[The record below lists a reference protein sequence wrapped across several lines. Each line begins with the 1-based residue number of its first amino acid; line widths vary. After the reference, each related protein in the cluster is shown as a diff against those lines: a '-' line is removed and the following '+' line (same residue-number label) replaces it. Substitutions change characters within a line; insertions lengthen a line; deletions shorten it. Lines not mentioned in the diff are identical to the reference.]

1 MLWETTD
8 FWSLFPVSD
17 SDLDFKQDSGLGI
30 SGKGSELESELD
42 FLEIAKKVKVLK
54 KTGTVKS
61 MWLICVSGAVW
72 SLWLAR
78 NDKVFRDT
86 STTIKNLLLATKMLA
101 LFWCKASRDVF
112 LNDENWWENP
122 LLCFTS
128 DCNIPYWSPPSLGE
142 MKFNV
147 DGAVSVGSAGCGGVL
162 RTSEGE
168 VRAMFSALVPIF
180 EADFAE
186 VYAIKTALAIFIEAS
201 WNVKTNLLVETDSQ
215 LAISWIR
222 NVLSRS
228 WRWWNIFEEID
239 GMFADDLLLFCDD
252 SLSQLK
258 NVIRILRGFE
268 IASGLK
274 LNLEKSRL
282 LGINVENDTVV
293 RWASLLHCQSDN
305 FPCQYLGLPLGAAK
319 NSTQLWQP
327 VVEIFK
333 KKLTGWKSKML
344 SFGGRI
350 TLVKSVLSSLPVYYS
365 SIFPMPSSISSLL
378 AQLTARFLWGSIDSK
393 AIHWVSWESM
403 CLPKACGGLGLCDFK
418 LKNRALLNKWLWRFG
433 VEQDSLWRKVIACK
447 YEGNNSS
454 ILPLNLST
462 RNKSWIWRRIIS
474 PLSNAGEM
482 KFNVDGAVSVGS
494 AGCGG
499 VLRTSVGEVWAMEVV
514 EYF

>member
-1 MLWETTD
+1 MVGTERVATNSPIGKLLDNWEWIHATHGPDVT
-8 FWSLFPVSD
+8 PIIQH
-17 SDLDFKQDSGLGI
+17 KI
-30 SGKGSELESELD
+30 HH
-42 FLEIAKKVKVLK
+42 KV
-54 KTGTVKS
+54 
-61 MWLICVSGAVW
+61 
-72 SLWLAR
+72 
-78 NDKVFRDT
+78 
-86 STTIKNLLLATKMLA
+86 
-101 LFWCKASRDVF
+101 
-112 LNDENWWENP
+112 E
-122 LLCFTS
+122 
-128 DCNIPYWSPPSLGE
+128 
-142 MKFNV
+142 
-147 DGAVSVGSAGCGGVL
+147 
-162 RTSEGE
+162 
-168 VRAMFSALVPIF
+168 
-180 EADFAE
+180 
-186 VYAIKTALAIFIEAS
+186 
-201 WNVKTNLLVETDSQ
+201 
-215 LAISWIR
+215 
-222 NVLSRS
+222 
-228 WRWWNIFEEID
+228 
-239 GMFADDLLLFCDD
+239 FADDLLLFCDD

-474 PLSNAGEM
+474 PLSNAGSSAFVQDSSLFQEVITTKKDTHKILWLPPPLGLV
-482 KFNVDGAVSVGS
+482 KFNVDGAVCGGVGS
-494 AGCGG
+494 AGIGG
-499 VLRTSVGEVWAMEVV
+499 ILRDSYNRTLILFSKATGNADATSAELFAIREACFLFQASPWSSSNSLIIECDCSLVV
-514 EYF
+514 EWFHCSSKAPVIFKQILLECFTICERCSWRVCATSRSCNATADKLAKQGINRVKDMVFTASFLYVLLLAFLQCWWLSYLV